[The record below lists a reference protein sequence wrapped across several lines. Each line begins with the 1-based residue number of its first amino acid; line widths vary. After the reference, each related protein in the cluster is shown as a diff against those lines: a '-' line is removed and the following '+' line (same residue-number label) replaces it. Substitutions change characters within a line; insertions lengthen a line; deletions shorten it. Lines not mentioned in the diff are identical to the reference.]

1 MPRPIGCFIN
11 VVLIH
16 FYRVSIT
23 IEEWVGG
30 RRAYSLLCSQVTR
43 DLYQNFF
50 RKYFPKRISRD
61 ECLSFDHRPAA
72 GTAHHVPGPEPGGRR
87 EVRQRPAAV
96 RGKLRLRLSTGIWRQ
111 TTVRSRY
118 IYVIL
123 YLVGEC

>member
-1 MPRPIGCFIN
+1 MPPIACFIN
-11 VVLIH
+11 VVLIP

-61 ECLSFDHRPAA
+61 EGLSFDHRPAA
-72 GTAHHVPGPEPGGRR
+72 GTAYHGPCPEPRGRR
-87 EVRQRPAAV
+87 
-96 RGKLRLRLSTGIWRQ
+96 
-111 TTVRSRY
+111 
-118 IYVIL
+118 
-123 YLVGEC
+123 